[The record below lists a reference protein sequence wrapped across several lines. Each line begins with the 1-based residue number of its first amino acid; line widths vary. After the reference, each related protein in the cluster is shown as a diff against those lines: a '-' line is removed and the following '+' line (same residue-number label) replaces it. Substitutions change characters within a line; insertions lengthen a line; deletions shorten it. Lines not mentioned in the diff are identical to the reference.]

1 MLFPV
6 SAGSSSLLSTVHQES
21 SHPYHLNKAEAM
33 AAHNGTPVP
42 PRYLIR
48 DHSVALS
55 PTVFATDKGIPV
67 SLSHHYA
74 GVASSSNALHFQQ
87 GLLASANHENPRFV
101 TFTPP
106 SAQHQLDYGS
116 PGEHDIRQ
124 PVRSM
129 SEMSYKLQLL
139 HILT

>member
-1 MLFPV
+1 
-6 SAGSSSLLSTVHQES
+6 
-21 SHPYHLNKAEAM
+21 M

-42 PRYLIR
+42 PQYLLR
-48 DHSVALS
+48 DRSLALS

-74 GVASSSNALHFQQ
+74 GIASSSNALHFQQ
-87 GLLASANHENPRFV
+87 GLLASANPRFV

-106 SAQHQLDYGS
+106 SARHHPDYGS